1 MIKKSKYYY
10 DYTRNMNNEQ
20 MENKKVN
27 CDCERNLVACACIM
41 ADAVQNK
48 IKETKLDDDKFFE
61 AWCKSLEEQEQ
72 PTCNIDNPED
82 CENCG
87 S

>member
-1 MIKKSKYYY
+1 MSKSKYYY
-10 DYTRNMNNEQ
+10 DYTRNMKYGESR
-20 MENKKVN
+20 KVECN
-27 CDCERNLVACACIM
+27 CERSLVSCACIM

-48 IKETKLDDDKFFE
+48 IEETKLDDDKFFE
-61 AWCKSLEEQEQ
+61 AWCKSLEKEKQ
-72 PTCNIDNPED
+72 PKCNIENPGD